1 MRLLLKP
8 RSIAFRLI
16 VAVLAVEL
24 VSSVLV
30 VVSFVRVRA
39 ARAL

>member
-1 MRLLLKP
+1 MKPTVNP

-24 VSSVLV
+24 LSA
-30 VVSFVRVRA
+30 FWW
-39 ARAL
+39 